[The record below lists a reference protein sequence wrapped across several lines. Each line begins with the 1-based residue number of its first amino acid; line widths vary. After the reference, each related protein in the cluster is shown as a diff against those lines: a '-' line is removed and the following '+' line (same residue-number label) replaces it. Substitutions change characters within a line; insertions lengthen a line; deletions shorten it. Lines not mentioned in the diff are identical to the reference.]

1 MEGQSVPTGV
11 KVISVLYYI
20 GAVIG
25 IVFGLLLLIGAD
37 FFMRTVSSNLPYL
50 PLQGLLSGIFIA
62 LGIILIGLSVLNFF
76 IGRGLWKGKNWARI
90 FVIIFS
96 ALGVIS
102 GLYSIVMGSYLSV
115 LGVVI
120 NLSIGGYLMFNA
132 AVKYAFSSSA

>member
-1 MEGQSVPTGV
+1 MEGLAVPTGV

-20 GAVIG
+20 GAGVSIL
-25 IVFGLLLLIGAD
+25 FGLLLLIGAD
-37 FFMRTVSSNLPYL
+37 FFMRTVSSNLPHL
-50 PLQGLLSGIFIA
+50 PLQGLTGIFIA

-76 IGRGLWKGKNWARI
+76 IGRGLWRGKNWARI

-102 GLYSIVMGSYLSV
+102 GLYSIIMGSYLSV

-132 AVKYAFSSSA
+132 AVKSAFSSSA